1 MRGNIAKTIQHN
13 ESELGIIR
21 NQQVFIDFIN
31 VHLNFP
37 LFTLENVP
45 IQRHVGTHIRACQ
58 RRKHS
63 KPRRSCT
70 IHQQSIPVKASFL
83 DKLIGRIERVDPQS
97 LQSVVL
103 KLAREKG
110 FLETLFNTI
119 QEGVIVTDA
128 DGRATYLNAAAGQL
142 LGIDPERAVGEPLSN
157 YLRDIDWQKIWS
169 ADKDEWRKVFSHEL
183 EVFYPQQ
190 RFLSFYIVPV
200 ADEQNSVVTGMA
212 IILRDVTE
220 SHHRAASAIESE
232 KLSAI
237 TLLAAGV
244 AHEIGNPLNSLNIHL
259 QLMER
264 ELKKLPTAQ
273 GERLREDLRV
283 ARDEIARLD
292 QIINQFLRAIRP
304 TQPELQPTT
313 VNEVIADTLVLLER
327 EIADRD
333 ILVEQEL
340 APSLPRILLD
350 RAQLKQAFYNI
361 IKNALQAM
369 RSGGI
374 LRIRTEANSTHVII
388 SFIDSGRGIAPE
400 EIGQLFEPY
409 FTTKEN
415 GTGLGL
421 MIVQR
426 IVREHGGTIEV
437 ESDKDRGTTFRV
449 KLPIH
454 EKRTRL
460 LEASRNEVITK

>member
-1 MRGNIAKTIQHN
+1 VKT
-13 ESELGIIR
+13 
-21 NQQVFIDFIN
+21 
-31 VHLNFP
+31 
-37 LFTLENVP
+37 
-45 IQRHVGTHIRACQ
+45 
-58 RRKHS
+58 
-63 KPRRSCT
+63 
-70 IHQQSIPVKASFL
+70 SFL
-83 DKLIGRIERVDPQS
+83 DKLIGKMDRVDPQS

-119 QEGVIVTDA
+119 QEGVIVTDDA
-128 DGRATYLNAAAGQL
+128 GRITYVNAAAGQL
-142 LGIDPERAVGEPLSN
+142 LGVDPERAIREPVSR
-157 YLRDIDWQKIWS
+157 YLRDLDWQKIWS
-169 ADKDEWRKVFSHEL
+169 ADGNEWRKVFTHEI

-200 ADEQNSVVTGMA
+200 ADEENSVVTGMA

-220 SHHRAASAIESE
+220 TRRRAESTIESE

-244 AHEIGNPLNSLNIHL
+244 AHEIGNPLNSLNIQL

-264 ELKKLPTAQ
+264 ELKNLPANQ
-273 GERLREDLRV
+273 EVRLREDLRV
-283 ARDEIARLD
+283 ARGEIARLD
-292 QIINQFLRAIRP
+292 QIIKQFLQAIRP
-304 TQPELQPTT
+304 TQPDLRPTA
-313 VNEVIADTLVLLER
+313 VNEVVMDALIVMEH

-340 APSLPRILLD
+340 AEGLPRILLD
-350 RAQLKQAFYNI
+350 RAQLKQAFYNV

-374 LRIRTEANSTHVII
+374 LRIHTEADEAYVTA
-388 SFIDSGRGIAPE
+388 SFIDSGVGIAPE

-409 FTTKEN
+409 FTTKKA

-426 IVREHGGTIEV
+426 IVREHGGTIEI
-437 ESDKDRGTTFRV
+437 ESDKGRGTTFRI

-460 LEASRNEVITK
+460 LEAPREETATKQ

>member
-1 MRGNIAKTIQHN
+1 M
-13 ESELGIIR
+13 
-21 NQQVFIDFIN
+21 
-31 VHLNFP
+31 
-37 LFTLENVP
+37 
-45 IQRHVGTHIRACQ
+45 
-58 RRKHS
+58 
-63 KPRRSCT
+63 
-70 IHQQSIPVKASFL
+70 
-83 DKLIGRIERVDPQS
+83 ERVDPQS
-97 LQSVVL
+97 LQGVVL

-128 DGRATYLNAAAGQL
+128 DGRITYLNAASGQL
-142 LGIDPERAVGEPLSN
+142 LGIDIERAVGEPLSN
-157 YLRDIDWQKIWS
+157 YLRDLDWEKIWS
-169 ADKDEWRKVFSHEL
+169 ADKDEWRKVFTHEL

-190 RFLSFYIVPV
+190 RFISFYIVPV
-200 ADEQNSVVTGMA
+200 ADEHSSVVNGMA

-220 SHHRAASAIESE
+220 TRQRTATAIESE

-244 AHEIGNPLNSLNIHL
+244 AHEIGNPLNSLHIHL

-264 ELKKLPTAQ
+264 ELKKLPIAQ

-283 ARDEIARLD
+283 ARDEITRLD

-313 VNEVIADTLVLLER
+313 VNEVIAETLTLMER
-327 EIADRD
+327 EIGDRD

-340 APSLPRILLD
+340 AQGLPRILLD
-350 RAQLKQAFYNI
+350 RAQLKQAFYNV

-374 LRIRTEANSTHVII
+374 LRIRTEANDTHVII
-388 SFIDSGRGIAPE
+388 SFVDSGQGIAPE
-400 EIGQLFEPY
+400 QIGQLFEPY
-409 FTTKEN
+409 FTTKQN

-437 ESDKDRGTTFRV
+437 ESDKDRGTTFRI

-454 EKRTRL
+454 ERRTRL
-460 LEASRNEVITK
+460 LEAPREQRVAKS

>member
-1 MRGNIAKTIQHN
+1 MKT
-13 ESELGIIR
+13 
-21 NQQVFIDFIN
+21 
-31 VHLNFP
+31 
-37 LFTLENVP
+37 
-45 IQRHVGTHIRACQ
+45 
-58 RRKHS
+58 
-63 KPRRSCT
+63 
-70 IHQQSIPVKASFL
+70 SFL
-83 DKLIGRIERVDPQS
+83 DRLIGRIDRVDPQS

-128 DGRATYLNAAAGQL
+128 EGRITYLNTAAGQL
-142 LGIDPERAVGEPLSN
+142 LGIDPERAVGEPLSHH
-157 YLRDIDWQKIWS
+157 LRDIDWQKIWS
-169 ADKDEWRKVFSHEL
+169 ADKDEWRKVFTHEI

-190 RFLSFYIVPV
+190 RFLGFYIVPV
-200 ADEQNSVVTGMA
+200 ADEQNSMVTGMA

-220 SHHRAASAIESE
+220 TRQRAATALESE

-237 TLLAAGV
+237 TLLAASV

-292 QIINQFLRAIRP
+292 QIVNQFLHAIRP
-304 TQPELQPTT
+304 TQPELQPTN
-313 VNEVIADTLVLLER
+313 VNDVVTETLTLLDREVG
-327 EIADRD
+327 DRD
-333 ILVEQEL
+333 ILVEREL
-340 APSLPRILLD
+340 AEGVPRILLD

-374 LRIRTEANSTHVII
+374 LRVRTEADDTHVSI
-388 SFIDSGRGIAPE
+388 SFIDSGQGIPPE
-400 EIGQLFEPY
+400 KIGQLFEPY
-409 FTTKEN
+409 FTTKQN

-437 ESDKDRGTTFRV
+437 ESDRDRGTTFCI

-460 LEASRNEVITK
+460 LQASRDESLKK

>member
-1 MRGNIAKTIQHN
+1 
-13 ESELGIIR
+13 
-21 NQQVFIDFIN
+21 
-31 VHLNFP
+31 
-37 LFTLENVP
+37 
-45 IQRHVGTHIRACQ
+45 
-58 RRKHS
+58 
-63 KPRRSCT
+63 
-70 IHQQSIPVKASFL
+70 VKASFL

-128 DGRATYLNAAAGQL
+128 DGRITYMNAAAGQL
-142 LGIDPERAVGEPLSN
+142 LGIDPERAVREPLSH
-157 YLRDIDWQKIWS
+157 YLRDLDWQKIWS
-169 ADKDEWRKVFSHEL
+169 ADKDEWRKVFTHEL

-190 RFLSFYIVPV
+190 RFLGFYIVPV

-220 SHHRAASAIESE
+220 TRQRAASAIESE

-237 TLLAAGV
+237 TLLAASV

-264 ELKKLPTAQ
+264 ELKKLPAAQ
-273 GERLREDLRV
+273 GERLGEDLRV

-292 QIINQFLRAIRP
+292 QIINQFLHAIRP
-304 TQPELQPTT
+304 TQPELQPTN
-313 VNEVIADTLVLLER
+313 VNEVVAETLTLMER
-327 EIADRD
+327 ELGDRD
-333 ILVEQEL
+333 ILVEREL
-340 APSLPRILLD
+340 AAGLPRILLD

-374 LRIRTEANSTHVII
+374 LRIRTEADDTHVSI
-388 SFIDSGRGIAPE
+388 SFVDSGHGIAPE
-400 EIGQLFEPY
+400 QIGQLFEPY
-409 FTTKEN
+409 FTTKQN

-437 ESDKDRGTTFRV
+437 ESDKGHGTTFRI

-460 LEASRNEVITK
+460 LEASRDESLTT

>member
-1 MRGNIAKTIQHN
+1 M
-13 ESELGIIR
+13 
-21 NQQVFIDFIN
+21 
-31 VHLNFP
+31 
-37 LFTLENVP
+37 
-45 IQRHVGTHIRACQ
+45 
-58 RRKHS
+58 
-63 KPRRSCT
+63 
-70 IHQQSIPVKASFL
+70 KASFL

-128 DGRATYLNAAAGQL
+128 EGRITYLNNATGQL
-142 LGIDPERAVGEPLSN
+142 LGIDPERAVGEPLSH
-157 YLRDIDWQKIWS
+157 YLRDLDWQKIWS
-169 ADKDEWRKVFSHEL
+169 ADKEEWRKVFTHEL

-190 RFLSFYIVPV
+190 RFLGFYIVPV

-220 SHHRAASAIESE
+220 TRLRAATVLESE

-237 TLLAAGV
+237 TLLAASV

-264 ELKKLPTAQ
+264 ELKKLSTPQ

-292 QIINQFLRAIRP
+292 QIVNQFLHAIRP
-304 TQPELQPTT
+304 TQPELQPTN
-313 VNEVIADTLVLLER
+313 VNEVVVETLALMDR
-327 EIADRD
+327 EVGDRD
-333 ILVEQEL
+333 ILVEREL
-340 APSLPRILLD
+340 ADGLPRILLD
-350 RAQLKQAFYNI
+350 RAQLKQAFYNV

-369 RSGGI
+369 QSGGI
-374 LRIRTEANSTHVII
+374 LRVRTEADDAHVTI
-388 SFIDSGRGIAPE
+388 SFVDSGHGIAPE
-400 EIGQLFEPY
+400 QIGQLFEPY
-409 FTTKEN
+409 FTTKQD

-426 IVREHGGTIEV
+426 IVREHGGTIDV
-437 ESDKDRGTTFRV
+437 ESDKDRGTTFRI

-460 LEASRNEVITK
+460 LEAPRDEDFTR

>member
-1 MRGNIAKTIQHN
+1 M
-13 ESELGIIR
+13 
-21 NQQVFIDFIN
+21 D
-31 VHLNFP
+31 
-37 LFTLENVP
+37 
-45 IQRHVGTHIRACQ
+45 
-58 RRKHS
+58 
-63 KPRRSCT
+63 
-70 IHQQSIPVKASFL
+70 
-83 DKLIGRIERVDPQS
+83 RVDPQS

-119 QEGVIVTDA
+119 QEGVIVTDDA
-128 DGRATYLNAAAGQL
+128 GRITYLNAAAGQL
-142 LGIDPERAVGEPLSN
+142 LGVDPERAMGEPVSQ
-157 YLRDIDWQKIWS
+157 YLRDLDWQKIWS
-169 ADKDEWRKVFSHEL
+169 ADANEWRKVFTHEI

-190 RFLSFYIVPV
+190 RFLNFYIVPV
-200 ADEQNSVVTGMA
+200 VEEENSVVTGMA

-220 SHHRAASAIESE
+220 ARRRAENTIESE

-264 ELKKLPTAQ
+264 ALKNLPAEEE
-273 GERLREDLRV
+273 GRLSENLRV
-283 ARDEIARLD
+283 ARREIGRLD
-292 QIINQFLRAIRP
+292 QIIKQFLHAIRP
-304 TQPELQPTT
+304 TQPDLQPTA
-313 VNEVIADTLVLLER
+313 VNEVVMDALVVMEH
-327 EIADRD
+327 EIVDRD
-333 ILVEQEL
+333 ILVEREL
-340 APSLPRILLD
+340 ADGLPRILLD
-350 RAQLKQAFYNI
+350 RAQLKQAFYNV

-374 LRIRTEANSTHVII
+374 LRIRTEADESYVTV
-388 SFIDSGRGIAPE
+388 SFIDSGVGIAPE

-409 FTTKEN
+409 FTTKES

-426 IVREHGGTIEV
+426 IVREHGGTIEI
-437 ESDKDRGTTFRV
+437 ESDKGRGTTFRI

-460 LEASRNEVITK
+460 LEAPREEAVAK

>member
-1 MRGNIAKTIQHN
+1 
-13 ESELGIIR
+13 
-21 NQQVFIDFIN
+21 
-31 VHLNFP
+31 
-37 LFTLENVP
+37 
-45 IQRHVGTHIRACQ
+45 
-58 RRKHS
+58 
-63 KPRRSCT
+63 
-70 IHQQSIPVKASFL
+70 
-83 DKLIGRIERVDPQS
+83 
-97 LQSVVL
+97 
-103 KLAREKG
+103 
-110 FLETLFNTI
+110 
-119 QEGVIVTDA
+119 
-128 DGRATYLNAAAGQL
+128 
-142 LGIDPERAVGEPLSN
+142 
-157 YLRDIDWQKIWS
+157 
-169 ADKDEWRKVFSHEL
+169 
-183 EVFYPQQ
+183 VFYPQQ
-190 RFLSFYIVPV
+190 RFISFYIVPM

-220 SHHRAASAIESE
+220 TRQRAESTIESE

-237 TLLAAGV
+237 TLLAAAV

-264 ELKKLPTAQ
+264 ELKKLPAAQ
-273 GERLREDLRV
+273 AERVREDLRV

-304 TQPELQPTT
+304 TQPELQPTA
-313 VNEVIADTLVLLER
+313 VNDVIAETLALMEQ
-327 EIADRD
+327 EIGDRD

-340 APSLPRILLD
+340 AEGMPRLLLD

-374 LRIRTEANSTHVII
+374 LRIRTEANDSHVTI
-388 SFIDSGRGIAPE
+388 SFIDSGHGIAPE
-400 EIGQLFEPY
+400 QIGRLFEPY
-409 FTTKEN
+409 FTTKQN

-437 ESDKDRGTTFRV
+437 ESDKDRGTTFRI

-454 EKRTRL
+454 EKRMRL
-460 LEASRNEVITK
+460 LEAPRDEHATQ

>member
-1 MRGNIAKTIQHN
+1 M
-13 ESELGIIR
+13 
-21 NQQVFIDFIN
+21 
-31 VHLNFP
+31 
-37 LFTLENVP
+37 
-45 IQRHVGTHIRACQ
+45 
-58 RRKHS
+58 
-63 KPRRSCT
+63 
-70 IHQQSIPVKASFL
+70 
-83 DKLIGRIERVDPQS
+83 ERVDPQS

-119 QEGVIVTDA
+119 QEGIIVTDA
-128 DGRATYLNAAAGQL
+128 DGRMTYLNAAAGQL
-142 LGIDPERAVGEPLSN
+142 LGINPERAVGEPLSN
-157 YLRDIDWQKIWS
+157 YLRDLDWQKIWS
-169 ADKDEWRKVFSHEL
+169 ADKDEWRKVFTHEL

-190 RFLSFYIVPV
+190 RFISFYIVPV

-220 SHHRAASAIESE
+220 TRQRAESTIETE

-273 GERLREDLRV
+273 GERLREDLHV
-283 ARDEIARLD
+283 ARDEITRLD

-304 TQPELQPTT
+304 AHPELQPTT
-313 VNEVIADTLVLLER
+313 VNEVIAETLTLMER
-327 EIADRD
+327 EIGGRD

-340 APSLPRILLD
+340 AEGLPRILLD
-350 RAQLKQAFYNI
+350 RAQLKQAFYNV

-369 RSGGI
+369 HSGGI
-374 LRIRTEANSTHVII
+374 LRIRTEADDTQVTI
-388 SFIDSGRGIAPE
+388 SFIDSGHGIAAE
-400 EIGQLFEPY
+400 QIGQLFEPY
-409 FTTKEN
+409 FTTKQN

-437 ESDKDRGTTFRV
+437 ESDKDRGTTFRI

-460 LEASRNEVITK
+460 LEASREEPDTK

>member
-1 MRGNIAKTIQHN
+1 MLAHV
-13 ESELGIIR
+13 LG
-21 NQQVFIDFIN
+21 
-31 VHLNFP
+31 
-37 LFTLENVP
+37 
-45 IQRHVGTHIRACQ
+45 
-58 RRKHS
+58 
-63 KPRRSCT
+63 
-70 IHQQSIPVKASFL
+70 PVKGENIPNRDVVAHSLQTFVKTSFL

-119 QEGVIVTDA
+119 QEGVIVTEA
-128 DGRATYLNAAAGQL
+128 DGRITYVNAAGGQL
-142 LGIDPERAVGEPLSN
+142 LGIDPERAVGEPLAN

-169 ADKDEWRKVFSHEL
+169 ADKDEWRKVFSQEL

-200 ADEQNSVVTGMA
+200 AGGQNSVVTGMA

-264 ELKKLPTAQ
+264 ELKKLPTTQ

-283 ARDEIARLD
+283 ARDEITRLD
-292 QIINQFLRAIRP
+292 QIINQFLQAIRP
-304 TQPELQPTT
+304 TQPELQPTA
-313 VNEVIADTLVLLER
+313 VNEVIADTLLLLER
-327 EIADRD
+327 EIGDRD

-340 APSLPRILLD
+340 APSVPRILLD
-350 RAQLKQAFYNI
+350 RAQLKQAFYNV

-374 LRIRTEANSTHVII
+374 LRIRTEANPTHVIV
-388 SFIDSGRGIAPE
+388 SFIDSGHGIAPE

-437 ESDKDRGTTFRV
+437 ESDKDRGTTFRI

-460 LEASRNEVITK
+460 LEASRSEIITK

>member
-1 MRGNIAKTIQHN
+1 MKT
-13 ESELGIIR
+13 
-21 NQQVFIDFIN
+21 
-31 VHLNFP
+31 
-37 LFTLENVP
+37 
-45 IQRHVGTHIRACQ
+45 
-58 RRKHS
+58 
-63 KPRRSCT
+63 
-70 IHQQSIPVKASFL
+70 SFL
-83 DKLIGRIERVDPQS
+83 DKLIGRIDRVDPKS
-97 LQSVVL
+97 LQGVVL

-128 DGRATYLNAAAGQL
+128 EGRITYLNAAAGQL
-142 LGIDPERAVGEPLSN
+142 LGIDSERAVREPLSN
-157 YLRDIDWQKIWS
+157 YLRDLDWQKIWS
-169 ADKDEWRKVFSHEL
+169 ADKDEWRKVLTHEL

-200 ADEQNSVVTGMA
+200 ADEDDSVVTGLA

-220 SHHRAASAIESE
+220 SRQHAQSALESE

-259 QLMER
+259 QLMDR
-264 ELKKLPTAQ
+264 ELKKLPAPQ
-273 GERLREDLRV
+273 AGRLRENLRV
-283 ARDEIARLD
+283 ARDEIGRLD
-292 QIINQFLRAIRP
+292 QIINQFLSAIRP
-304 TQPELQPTT
+304 TQPELQPAV
-313 VNEVIADTLVLLER
+313 VNDVVTEALALLEH

-333 ILVEQEL
+333 ILVEREL
-340 APSLPRILLD
+340 AKTLPRLLLD
-350 RAQLKQAFYNI
+350 RAQLKQAFYNV

-374 LRIRTEANSTHVII
+374 LRIRTESDESHVMI
-388 SFIDSGRGIAPE
+388 SFIDSGDGIAPE
-400 EIGQLFEPY
+400 QIGRLFEPY
-409 FTTKEN
+409 FTTKEK

-437 ESDKDRGTTFRV
+437 ESNPGRGTTFRI

-454 EKRTRL
+454 EKRMRL
-460 LEASRNEVITK
+460 LEASRDEWPRK

>member
-1 MRGNIAKTIQHN
+1 VKT
-13 ESELGIIR
+13 
-21 NQQVFIDFIN
+21 
-31 VHLNFP
+31 
-37 LFTLENVP
+37 
-45 IQRHVGTHIRACQ
+45 
-58 RRKHS
+58 
-63 KPRRSCT
+63 
-70 IHQQSIPVKASFL
+70 SFL

-128 DGRATYLNAAAGQL
+128 EGHITYVNAAGGQL
-142 LGIDPERAVGEPLSN
+142 LGIDPERAVGEPIEN

-169 ADKDEWRKVFSHEL
+169 ADKDEWRKVFNQEL

-220 SHHRAASAIESE
+220 SHHRTASAIESE

-264 ELKKLPTAQ
+264 ELKKLPTAE
-273 GERLREDLRV
+273 GERLRENLRV
-283 ARDEIARLD
+283 ARNEIARLD
-292 QIINQFLRAIRP
+292 QIINQFLQAIRP
-304 TQPELQPTT
+304 TQPQLQPAS
-313 VNEVIADTLVLLER
+313 VNEVIADTLTLLER
-327 EIADRD
+327 EIGDRD

-340 APSLPRILLD
+340 TPGLPRLLLD
-350 RAQLKQAFYNI
+350 RAQLKQAFYNVI
-361 IKNALQAM
+361 RNGLQAM

-374 LRIRTEANSTHVII
+374 LRIRTETNPTHVII
-388 SFIDSGRGIAPE
+388 SFIDSGHGIAPE
-400 EIGQLFEPY
+400 DIGRLFEPY
-409 FTTKEN
+409 FTTKEK

-437 ESDKDRGTTFRV
+437 ESDKDRGTTFRI

-454 EKRTRL
+454 ERRTRL
-460 LEASRNEVITK
+460 LEASRHEAATK

>member
-1 MRGNIAKTIQHN
+1 MRWASTRVKT
-13 ESELGIIR
+13 
-21 NQQVFIDFIN
+21 
-31 VHLNFP
+31 
-37 LFTLENVP
+37 
-45 IQRHVGTHIRACQ
+45 
-58 RRKHS
+58 
-63 KPRRSCT
+63 
-70 IHQQSIPVKASFL
+70 SFL
-83 DKLIGRIERVDPQS
+83 DKLIGKMDRVDPRS
-97 LQSVVL
+97 LQGVVL
-103 KLAREKG
+103 KLAHEKG

-128 DGRATYLNAAAGQL
+128 DGRITYLNAAAGLL
-142 LGIDPERAVGEPLSN
+142 LGIDPERAIREPLSR
-157 YLRDIDWQKIWS
+157 YLRDLDWQKIWS
-169 ADKDEWRKVFSHEL
+169 ADKDEWRKVFTHEL

-200 ADEQNSVVTGMA
+200 VDEENSVVTGMA

-220 SHHRAASAIESE
+220 SRKRAESAIQSE

-264 ELKKLPTAQ
+264 ELKRVPAPQ
-273 GERLREDLRV
+273 GARLRENLRV

-292 QIINQFLRAIRP
+292 QIVNQFLSAIRP
-304 TQPELQPTT
+304 TQPEFQLAT
-313 VNEVIADTLVLLER
+313 VNEVIADALALMEH

-333 ILVEQEL
+333 ILVEREL
-340 APSLPRILLD
+340 AEGLPRILLD
-350 RAQLKQAFYNI
+350 RAQLKQAFYNV

-369 RSGGI
+369 QSGGI
-374 LRIRTEANSTHVII
+374 LRIRTEADESNVTV
-388 SFIDSGRGIAPE
+388 SFIDSGVGIAPE
-400 EIGQLFEPY
+400 QIGRLFEPY
-409 FTTKEN
+409 FTTKEK

-426 IVREHGGTIEV
+426 IVREHGGAIEV
-437 ESDKDRGTTFRV
+437 ESDPGRGTTFRI

-454 EKRTRL
+454 EKRMRL
-460 LEASRNEVITK
+460 LEASRDQLPVN

>member
-1 MRGNIAKTIQHN
+1 MKN
-13 ESELGIIR
+13 
-21 NQQVFIDFIN
+21 
-31 VHLNFP
+31 
-37 LFTLENVP
+37 
-45 IQRHVGTHIRACQ
+45 
-58 RRKHS
+58 
-63 KPRRSCT
+63 
-70 IHQQSIPVKASFL
+70 SFL
-83 DKLIGRIERVDPQS
+83 DRLIGRMDRVDPQS

-103 KLAREKG
+103 KLARERG

-128 DGRATYLNAAAGQL
+128 DGRITYLNAAAGQL
-142 LGIDPERAVGEPLSN
+142 LGINPERAVGEPLSH
-157 YLRDIDWQKIWS
+157 YLRDLDWQKIWS
-169 ADKDEWRKVFSHEL
+169 ADKDEWQKVFTHEL

-190 RFLSFYIVPV
+190 RFLGFYIVPV
-200 ADEQNSVVTGMA
+200 ADEQNSMVTGMA
-212 IILRDVTE
+212 VILRDVTE
-220 SHHRAASAIESE
+220 TRQRAATTLESE
-232 KLSAI
+232 KLSAM

-292 QIINQFLRAIRP
+292 QIINQFLHAIRP
-304 TQPELQPTT
+304 TQPELQPTN
-313 VNEVIADTLVLLER
+313 VNEVVAETLTLMER
-327 EIADRD
+327 EVVDRD
-333 ILVEQEL
+333 ILVEREL
-340 APSLPRILLD
+340 AEGLPRILLD

-374 LRIRTEANSTHVII
+374 LRIRTEADDTHVTI
-388 SFIDSGRGIAPE
+388 SFIDSGHGIAPE
-400 EIGQLFEPY
+400 QIGQLFEPY
-409 FTTKEN
+409 FTTKQN

-437 ESDKDRGTTFRV
+437 ESDRDRGTTFRI

-460 LEASRNEVITK
+460 LEASRDENLTR

>member
-1 MRGNIAKTIQHN
+1 MKT
-13 ESELGIIR
+13 
-21 NQQVFIDFIN
+21 
-31 VHLNFP
+31 
-37 LFTLENVP
+37 
-45 IQRHVGTHIRACQ
+45 
-58 RRKHS
+58 
-63 KPRRSCT
+63 
-70 IHQQSIPVKASFL
+70 SFL
-83 DKLIGRIERVDPQS
+83 DKFIGLIERVDPQS

-119 QEGVIVTDA
+119 QEGIIVTDA
-128 DGRATYLNAAAGQL
+128 EGAITYANAAAGQL
-142 LGIDPERAVGEPLSN
+142 LGIDLERAVGEPLSN

-169 ADKDEWRKVFSHEL
+169 ADRNEWRKVFSQEL

-220 SHHRAASAIESE
+220 SHHRAASTIESE

-244 AHEIGNPLNSLNIHL
+244 AHEIGNPLNSLNILL

-264 ELKKLPTAQ
+264 ELKKLPTAP

-304 TQPELQPTT
+304 TQPELQLTT
-313 VNEVIADTLVLLER
+313 VNEVVADTLVLLER
-327 EIADRD
+327 EIGDRD

-340 APSLPRILLD
+340 ATGLPRIPLD
-350 RAQLKQAFYNI
+350 RAQLKQAFYNV

-374 LRIRTEANSTHVII
+374 LRIRTEANPTHVII
-388 SFIDSGRGIAPE
+388 SFIDSGHGIAPE

-415 GTGLGL
+415 GSGLGL

-437 ESDKDRGTTFRV
+437 ESDKGRGTTFRI

-460 LEASRNEVITK
+460 LAASQEEVAAK

>member
-1 MRGNIAKTIQHN
+1 MKT
-13 ESELGIIR
+13 
-21 NQQVFIDFIN
+21 
-31 VHLNFP
+31 
-37 LFTLENVP
+37 
-45 IQRHVGTHIRACQ
+45 
-58 RRKHS
+58 
-63 KPRRSCT
+63 
-70 IHQQSIPVKASFL
+70 SFL
-83 DKLIGRIERVDPQS
+83 DKLIGRIGRVDSQS
-97 LQSVVL
+97 LQGVVL

-128 DGRATYLNAAAGQL
+128 DGRITYLNAAAGQL
-142 LGIDPERAVGEPLSN
+142 LGIDPERAVGEPISRH
-157 YLRDIDWQKIWS
+157 LRDLDWQKIWS
-169 ADKDEWRKVFSHEL
+169 ADKDEWRKVFTHEL

-190 RFLSFYIVPV
+190 RFISFYIVPV

-220 SHHRAASAIESE
+220 TRQRAESTIESE

-237 TLLAAGV
+237 TLLAAAV
-244 AHEIGNPLNSLNIHL
+244 AHEIGNPLNSLHIHL

-264 ELKKLPTAQ
+264 ELKRLPVAQ
-273 GERLREDLRV
+273 AEQVREDLRV

-313 VNEVIADTLVLLER
+313 VNDVIAETLALMKQ
-327 EIADRD
+327 EIGDRD

-340 APSLPRILLD
+340 AEGMPRLLLD

-374 LRIRTEANSTHVII
+374 LRIRTEVDDSHVTI
-388 SFIDSGRGIAPE
+388 SFIDSGHGIAPE
-400 EIGQLFEPY
+400 QIGRLFEPY
-409 FTTKEN
+409 FTTKQN

-437 ESDKDRGTTFRV
+437 ESDKDRGTTFRI

-454 EKRTRL
+454 EKRMRL
-460 LEASRNEVITK
+460 LEAPRDEHATP

>member
-1 MRGNIAKTIQHN
+1 MKT
-13 ESELGIIR
+13 
-21 NQQVFIDFIN
+21 
-31 VHLNFP
+31 
-37 LFTLENVP
+37 
-45 IQRHVGTHIRACQ
+45 
-58 RRKHS
+58 
-63 KPRRSCT
+63 
-70 IHQQSIPVKASFL
+70 SFL

-103 KLAREKG
+103 KLSREKG

-119 QEGVIVTDA
+119 QEGIIVTDA
-128 DGRATYLNAAAGQL
+128 EGRITYLNAAAGQL
-142 LGIDPERAVGEPLSN
+142 LGIDPERAVGEPLSR
-157 YLRDIDWQKIWS
+157 YLRDLDWQKIWS
-169 ADKDEWRKVFSHEL
+169 ADKDEWRKVLSHEL
-183 EVFYPQQ
+183 EVFYPQR

-220 SHHRAASAIESE
+220 TRQHAASALESE

-264 ELKKLPTAQ
+264 ELKKLPKAQ
-273 GERLREDLRV
+273 GERVRKDLRV

-292 QIINQFLRAIRP
+292 QIINQFLHAIRP
-304 TQPELQPTT
+304 TQPELQPTS
-313 VNEVIADTLVLLER
+313 VNDVVAETLALLDR
-327 EIADRD
+327 EINDRD
-333 ILVEQEL
+333 ILVEREL
-340 APSLPRILLD
+340 ADGMPRILLD

-361 IKNALQAM
+361 VKNALQAM

-374 LRIRTEANSTHVII
+374 LRVRTEADEAYVTI
-388 SFIDSGRGIAPE
+388 SFIDSGQGIAPE
-400 EIGQLFEPY
+400 QIGRLFEPY
-409 FTTKEN
+409 FTTKQN

-426 IVREHGGTIEV
+426 IVREHGGLIEV
-437 ESDKDRGTTFRV
+437 ESNRDHGTTFRV

-460 LEASRNEVITK
+460 LEASRDETAAREQ

>member
-1 MRGNIAKTIQHN
+1 MKT
-13 ESELGIIR
+13 
-21 NQQVFIDFIN
+21 
-31 VHLNFP
+31 
-37 LFTLENVP
+37 
-45 IQRHVGTHIRACQ
+45 
-58 RRKHS
+58 
-63 KPRRSCT
+63 
-70 IHQQSIPVKASFL
+70 SFL

-273 GERLREDLRV
+273 GDRLREDLRV
-283 ARDEIARLD
+283 ARDEIGRLD

-304 TQPELQPTT
+304 TQPELQPTA
-313 VNEVIADTLVLLER
+313 VNDVITDALLLLER
-327 EIADRD
+327 EIGDRD

-374 LRIRTEANSTHVII
+374 LRIRTEANPTHVII
-388 SFIDSGRGIAPE
+388 SFIDSGHGIAPE

-460 LEASRNEVITK
+460 LEASRNEVITE

>member
-1 MRGNIAKTIQHN
+1 MKT
-13 ESELGIIR
+13 
-21 NQQVFIDFIN
+21 
-31 VHLNFP
+31 
-37 LFTLENVP
+37 
-45 IQRHVGTHIRACQ
+45 
-58 RRKHS
+58 
-63 KPRRSCT
+63 
-70 IHQQSIPVKASFL
+70 SFL

-128 DGRATYLNAAAGQL
+128 EGRATYLNAAAGQL

-264 ELKKLPTAQ
+264 ELKKLSTAQ

-327 EIADRD
+327 EIGDRD

-340 APSLPRILLD
+340 GPNVPRILLD

-374 LRIRTEANSTHVII
+374 LRIRTEANSTHVIV
-388 SFIDSGRGIAPE
+388 SFIDSGHGIAPE